1 MEIIDK
7 VVPAI
12 EVMMVVIRMIIIQ
25 VVCFQDVGLFIL
37 GLNNKIDSC
46 KKFFLLVIPMD
57 PITKTWKFKY
67 DDERDP
73 LMKQHTKGYYLNVET
88 T

>member
-1 MEIIDK
+1 MD
-7 VVPAI
+7 
-12 EVMMVVIRMIIIQ
+12 
-25 VVCFQDVGLFIL
+25 IL
-37 GLNNKIDSC
+37 NKIDSC

-73 LMKQHTKGYYLNVET
+73 LMKKHTKGYYLNLENGDVRSFEEGIAHIVGKAKERYVYHMWWIENGSF
-88 T
+88 